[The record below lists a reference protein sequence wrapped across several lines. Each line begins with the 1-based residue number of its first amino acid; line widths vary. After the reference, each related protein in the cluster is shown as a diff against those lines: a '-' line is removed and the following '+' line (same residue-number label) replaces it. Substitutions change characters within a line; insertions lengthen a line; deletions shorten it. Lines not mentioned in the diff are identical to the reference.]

1 MLHVQRTVWTTCL
14 SIAFFLASLHAQDS
28 SDQERAKLDFFE
40 SKIRPVLIAHCQECH
55 ALDSE
60 QAGGLLLD
68 SQAGWQK
75 GGDQGPAIVPG
86 KSNESLLLKAIS
98 YSNPKLQMP
107 PDGKL
112 PADVIENFRQWID
125 SGAIDPRTAEHD
137 SSKPKS
143 RGLTV
148 DQAQS
153 HWSYRPVQSSLSVN
167 TQGSD
172 EHASSSSSTWID
184 DQINAKL
191 QESEIEPATR
201 ATPEV
206 LIRRLYLDL
215 TGLPPTVS
223 QLKEWTEGFGSNRYT
238 QLVDHLLA
246 SPHFGEAFARRW
258 MDVIRYGDSVTLRGF
273 VLPQSWRYRDYL
285 INAYNEDRSFQRMIC
300 EQIAGDMMT
309 ADDPHLRSQQLIA
322 TTFLTLGNTNL
333 EKQDKAQLDM
343 DYLDEQLD
351 VIGAAFL
358 GQTLGCARCHDH
370 KFDPIPTRDYYALAG
385 ILKSSTGLKHANV
398 SEWIEQPLPLDPDVQ
413 AKFVELESQHSKIAA
428 DVKELKKKLDTLAKA
443 NPRFIKPEELPGVV
457 VDSAQA
463 TLVGKWVESTHVGNI
478 VGESYIHDDNSEKGM
493 KSATFEPQNLP
504 PGEYEVLLAYQAS
517 ENRATN
523 VVVQVF
529 SAEGEKEVTVNERQ
543 QAPELNLWRSLGR
556 YRFEDKGQ
564 KFVLVSNANTDGHV
578 ILDAVLFLPVSQM
591 KDGSLS
597 AALQVSKSGSGS
609 GNDLEKQKERLKTLE
624 KQAAELQKQLDE
636 RPKYMTIVENSPPKD
651 LAIHIRG
658 DVHALGEVVPRGFLA
673 AVSSPRKTQEG
684 SHSTSH
690 AAAQSLGPTRKE
702 LAEWIGSNENPLTAR
717 VYANRVWSWL
727 MGRGIVA
734 TPNNFGTTGSAPT
747 HPELLDNLATRLIQ
761 SNWSTKAIVRE
772 IVLSQAYQRR
782 CVAPGSVASE
792 VDPDNSLYW
801 RGHTRRMSV
810 EALRDSM
817 LLVSGE
823 LDYSR
828 GGSLIQPGTKADY
841 NYTHRTTRRSIYH
854 PVFRNSLPE
863 LFDEFD
869 FADSSVSIEA
879 RPRSTVSQQGLSLM
893 QEPWVI
899 ARTRQAS
906 LKYASTFKSQGVDEG
921 LTELYL
927 ACFARQPSDE
937 ELKVCRMFLG
947 VDSAT
952 NEASE
957 ESSSVEN
964 KRASSI
970 NPKANQSDDDKV
982 IDPKRLE
989 LLIQSL
995 FASIDFRFLE

>member
-14 SIAFFLASLHAQDS
+14 SITIFAAPLSAQDS
-28 SDQERAKLDFFE
+28 SEQERAKLDFFE
-40 SKIRPVLIAHCQECH
+40 SKIRPALIEHCQECH

-86 KSNESLLLKAIS
+86 KSSESLLLKAIS

-148 DQAQS
+148 EEAQS
-153 HWSYRPVQSSLSVN
+153 HWSYRPVQSSLLINVA
-167 TQGSD
+167 GSN
-172 EHASSSSSTWID
+172 EHKSSSSSAWID
-184 DQINAKL
+184 AQINAKL
-191 QESEIEPATR
+191 SESEIEPATR
-201 ATPEV
+201 AAPEV

-223 QLKEWTEGFGSNRYT
+223 QLKEWTEGFDATRYT
-238 QLVDHLLA
+238 QLVDHLLG

-285 INAYNEDRSFQRMIC
+285 INAYNEDRSFQQMIC
-300 EQIAGDMMT
+300 EQIAGDLMT
-309 ADDPHLRSQQLIA
+309 ADDPDARSQQLIA

-333 EKQDKAQLDM
+333 EKQDKDQLDM

-385 ILKSSTGLKHANV
+385 ILKSSTGLKHSNV
-398 SEWIEQPLPLDPDVQ
+398 SEWIEKPLPLDPDNQ
-413 AKFVELESQHSKIAA
+413 TKFGELESQHTKIAA
-428 DVKELKKKLDTLAKA
+428 DVKELKKKLDALAKA
-443 NPRFIKPEELPGVV
+443 NPRFIKTDELPGVV

-478 VGESYIHDDNSEKGM
+478 VGESYIHDDNTEKGM

-529 SAEGEKEVTVNERQ
+529 SADGEKEVTVNERQ

-556 YRFEDKGQ
+556 YRFEEKGQ
-564 KFVLVSNANTDGHV
+564 KFVLISNANTDGHV
-578 ILDAVLFLPVSQM
+578 ILDAVLFLPVAQM

-609 GNDLEKQKERLKTLE
+609 GTDAEKQKATLKTLE
-624 KQAAELQKQLDE
+624 KEAAELQKQLDE
-636 RPKYMTIVENSPPKD
+636 RPKYMTVVENSPPKD

-658 DVHALGEVVPRGFLA
+658 DVHTLGEVVPRGFLA
-673 AVSSPRKTQEG
+673 AVSMSSKTRADAKPTTESP
-684 SHSTSH
+684 S
-690 AAAQSLGPTRKE
+690 PTRKE
-702 LAEWIGSNENPLTAR
+702 LAEWVCSNENPLTAR
-717 VYANRVWSWL
+717 VYANRIWTWL

-782 CVAPGSVASE
+782 FVAPGSVASD
-792 VDPDNSLYW
+792 VDPDNLLYW

-879 RPRSTVSQQGLSLM
+879 RSRSTVSQQGLSLM

-899 ARTRQAS
+899 ARARQAS

-927 ACFARQPSDE
+927 ACFSREPSNE
-937 ELKVCRMFLG
+937 ELKVCRSFLG
-947 VDSAT
+947 LDSAV
-952 NEASE
+952 NEESN

-964 KRASSI
+964 KRTSSA
-970 NPKANQSDDDKV
+970 NPKTSQINDETV

>member
-1 MLHVQRTVWTTCL
+1 MLHVQRIVWTSCL
-14 SIAFFLASLHAQDS
+14 SIAFFVAPLSAQDS
-28 SDQERAKLDFFE
+28 SEQERAKLDFFE
-40 SKIRPVLIAHCQECH
+40 SKIRPTLIEHCQECH
-55 ALDSE
+55 ASDSE

-75 GGDQGPAIVPG
+75 GGDQGPAIVVG

-112 PADVIENFRQWID
+112 PADVIENFRTWID

-143 RGLTV
+143 KGLTV
-148 DQAQS
+148 EQAQS
-153 HWSYRPVQSSLSVN
+153 HWSYRPVQSSLQN
-167 TQGSD
+167 TS
-172 EHASSSSSTWID
+172 ENTSASSSAWID
-184 DQINAKL
+184 AQIDAKL

-201 ATPEV
+201 AAPEV
-206 LIRRLYLDL
+206 LIRRLFLDL
-215 TGLPPTVS
+215 IGLPPTVS
-223 QLKEWTEGFGSNRYT
+223 QLKEWTEGFDANRYK

-246 SPHFGEAFARRW
+246 SPHYGEAVARRW
-258 MDVIRYGDSVTLRGF
+258 MDVVRYGDSITLRGF

-285 INAYNEDRSFQRMIC
+285 INAYNEDRSFQKMIC
-300 EQIAGDMMT
+300 EQIAGDLLT
-309 ADDPHLRSQQLIA
+309 ADDSNARSQQLIA

-398 SEWIEQPLPLDPDVQ
+398 SEWIEQPLPLDTVDQ
-413 AKFVELESQHSKIAA
+413 AKFVELESQHNRIVA
-428 DVKELKKKLDTLAKA
+428 DIKELKKKLDSLAKA
-443 NPRFIKPEELPGVV
+443 NPRFIKTDELPGVV
-457 VDSAQA
+457 VDNAQA
-463 TLVGKWVESTHVGNI
+463 TLVGKWVESTYVGNI
-478 VGESYIHDDNSEKGM
+478 VGDSYIHDDNSEKGM

-523 VVVQVF
+523 VIVQVF
-529 SAEGEKEVTVNERQ
+529 SAEGEKEVIVNERL

-556 YRFEDKGQ
+556 YRFEEKGQ
-564 KFVLVSNANTDGHV
+564 KFVLISNANTDGHV

-597 AALQVSKSGSGS
+597 AALQVSKQASTTST
-609 GNDLEKQKERLKTLE
+609 NTEAEKQKATLSTLE
-624 KQAAELQKQLDE
+624 KQAAELQKRLDE
-636 RPKYMTIVENSPPKD
+636 RPKYMTVVENSPPKD
-651 LAIHIRG
+651 IAIHIRG
-658 DVHALGEVVPRGFLA
+658 DVHTLGEVVPRGFLA
-673 AVSSPRKTQEG
+673 AVSLPIEGQVNSKQSTESP
-684 SHSTSH
+684 
-690 AAAQSLGPTRKE
+690 GPTRKE
-702 LAEWIGSNENPLTAR
+702 LAEWICSNDNPLTAR
-717 VYANRVWSWL
+717 VYANRIWSWL

-734 TPNNFGTTGSAPT
+734 TPNNFGTTGAAPT

-761 SNWSTKAIVRE
+761 SNWSTKTIVRE
-772 IVLSQAYQRR
+772 IVLSQAYQRS
-782 CVAPGSVASE
+782 CVAPGSVASD
-792 VDPDNSLYW
+792 VDPDNLLYW
-801 RGHTRRMSV
+801 RGHTRRISV

-823 LDYSR
+823 LDHLR
-828 GGSLIQPGTKADY
+828 GGSLIQQETKADY

-879 RPRSTVSQQGLSLM
+879 RSRSTVSQQGLSLM

-899 ARTRQAS
+899 ARARQAS
-906 LKYASTFKSQGVDEG
+906 LKYASQFKSQGADEG

-927 ACFARQPSDE
+927 ACFARRPSGE
-937 ELKVCRMFLG
+937 ELKLCRMFLG
-947 VDSAT
+947 LDSSR
-952 NEASE
+952 NEGGETA
-957 ESSSVEN
+957 V
-964 KRASSI
+964 
-970 NPKANQSDDDKV
+970 
-982 IDPKRLE
+982 DPKRLE

-995 FASIDFRFLE
+995 FASIDFRFLD

>member
-14 SIAFFLASLHAQDS
+14 SIAFFIASLSAQDS
-28 SDQERAKLDFFE
+28 SEQERAKLDFFE
-40 SKIRPVLIAHCQECH
+40 SKIRPALIEHCQECH
-55 ALDSE
+55 ASDSE

-68 SQAGWQK
+68 SQAGWKK

-112 PADVIENFRQWID
+112 PADVIENFRTWID

-137 SSKPKS
+137 SSKPTSK
-143 RGLTV
+143 GLTV
-148 DQAQS
+148 EQAQS
-153 HWSYRPVQSSLSVN
+153 HWSYRSVQSSLSIN
-167 TQGSD
+167 SQGVD
-172 EHASSSSSTWID
+172 EHRSSNSSAWID
-184 DQINAKL
+184 AQINAKL
-191 QESEIEPATR
+191 QELKIEPATN
-201 ATPEV
+201 ATPET

-223 QLKEWTEGFGSNRYT
+223 QLKEWTEGFDSTRYT

-246 SPHFGEAFARRW
+246 SPHFGEAFARHW
-258 MDVIRYGDSVTLRGF
+258 MDVIRYGDSITLRGF

-285 INAYNEDRSFQRMIC
+285 INAYNEDRSFQQMIS
-300 EQIAGDMMT
+300 EQIAGDLMT
-309 ADDPHLRSQQLIA
+309 ADDPKARSQQLIA

-333 EKQDKAQLDM
+333 EKQDKDQLDV

-370 KFDPIPTRDYYALAG
+370 KFDPVPTRDYYALAG
-385 ILKSSTGLKHANV
+385 ILKSSTGLKHSNV
-398 SEWIEQPLPLDPDVQ
+398 SEWIEQPLPLDPADQ
-413 AKFVELESQHSKIAA
+413 AKFGELESQHNKIAA
-428 DVKELKKKLDTLAKA
+428 DVKELKKKLDTQAKA
-443 NPRFIKPEELPGVV
+443 NPRFIKTDELPGVV

-493 KSATFEPQNLP
+493 KSATFEPANLP

-564 KFVLVSNANTDGHV
+564 KFVLISNANTDGHV

-597 AALQVSKSGSGS
+597 AALQVSKSGNGT
-609 GNDLEKQKERLKTLE
+609 DEEKQKERLKTLE
-624 KQAAELQKQLDE
+624 KQVSELQKQLDE
-636 RPKYMTIVENSPPKD
+636 RPKYMTVLENSPPKD

-658 DVHALGEVVPRGFLA
+658 DVHTLGEVVPRGFLS
-673 AVSSPRKTQEG
+673 AVSMSGKSQANTKQSTESP
-684 SHSTSH
+684 
-690 AAAQSLGPTRKE
+690 GPTRKE
-702 LAEWIGSNENPLTAR
+702 LAEWICSNENPLTAR
-717 VYANRVWSWL
+717 VYANRIWSWL

-747 HPELLDNLATRLIQ
+747 HPELLDDLATRLIQ
-761 SNWSTKAIVRE
+761 SNWSTKALVRE

-782 CVAPGSVASE
+782 CVAPGSVASD
-792 VDPDNSLYW
+792 VDPDNVLYW
-801 RGHTRRMSV
+801 RGNTRRMTV

-817 LLVSGE
+817 LMVSGE
-823 LDYSR
+823 LDFTR
-828 GGSLIQPGTKADY
+828 GGSLIKPGTKADY

-863 LFDEFD
+863 LFEEFD
-869 FADSSVSIEA
+869 FADSSVSIEV
-879 RPRSTVSQQGLSLM
+879 RSRSTVSQQGLSLM

-899 ARTRQAS
+899 ARARQAS
-906 LKYASTFKSQGVDEG
+906 LKYASTFKSQGVGAG
-921 LTELYL
+921 LSELYL
-927 ACFARQPSDE
+927 ACFARKPLNE
-937 ELKVCRMFLG
+937 ELKVCRDFLG
-947 VDSAT
+947 LDSSGNDGEDTA
-952 NEASE
+952 
-957 ESSSVEN
+957 
-964 KRASSI
+964 
-970 NPKANQSDDDKV
+970 